1 MDIQLNGY
9 HTANE
14 KVATIKLQPKQTV
27 IIIIIKNKK
36 NNNTRQQQ

>member
-27 IIIIIKNKK
+27 IIIIKNKK